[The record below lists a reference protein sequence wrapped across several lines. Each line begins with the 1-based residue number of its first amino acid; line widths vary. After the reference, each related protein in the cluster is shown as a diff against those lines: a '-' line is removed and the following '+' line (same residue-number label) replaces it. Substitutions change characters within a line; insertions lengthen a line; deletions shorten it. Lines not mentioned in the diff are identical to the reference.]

1 MNRRLLTQ
9 MALVSAL
16 LPRRGIAGSEIVLG
30 QSAPLSGPFAG
41 MGLDYRNGALLAFDE
56 ANAAGGVQG
65 QALRLVT
72 LDDAYDSTRALA
84 NAHALIEQHNALCF
98 LNHMFTLTVLASL
111 PVAVRAGVPYLA
123 PYTGHPDLYRNDQPL
138 LFVTRASFDA
148 EMQKIIGYIGAVG
161 YRRVSLVYYDNKIG
175 PELVRDVRAGLA
187 RFQLPLRAA
196 IGIPIGGQTDAA
208 AAAVAASQPDA
219 VILGI
224 SGNDAVSFIRHQL
237 KAGQKPVYFARS
249 FVGSKQLHEQ
259 LGPQCAGV
267 VISQLVP
274 SPFKAATAVA
284 RDYRRLLALRDPL
297 ARPSFVELEGFIN
310 ARVLLAALRK
320 AGPGATRESLA
331 RALSSLG
338 RLDLGGYVV
347 EFDARNHVGSRFVEL
362 SMLRGD
368 GTFSQ

>member
-1 MNRRLLTQ
+1 
-9 MALVSAL
+9 
-16 LPRRGIAGSEIVLG
+16 
-30 QSAPLSGPFAG
+30 
-41 MGLDYRNGALLAFDE
+41 
-56 ANAAGGVQG
+56 
-65 QALRLVT
+65 
-72 LDDAYDSTRALA
+72 
-84 NAHALIEQHNALCF
+84 
-98 LNHMFTLTVLASL
+98 
-111 PVAVRAGVPYLA
+111 
-123 PYTGHPDLYRNDQPL
+123 
-138 LFVTRASFDA
+138 
-148 EMQKIIGYIGAVG
+148 
-161 YRRVSLVYYDNKIG
+161 
-175 PELVRDVRAGLA
+175 
-187 RFQLPLRAA
+187 
-196 IGIPIGGQTDAA
+196 
-208 AAAVAASQPDA
+208 
-219 VILGI
+219 
-224 SGNDAVSFIRHQL
+224 
-237 KAGQKPVYFARS
+237 VYFARS